1 MAYVPNLRFR
11 SFSENWTRYCA
22 SDLLE
27 SVTTNSLTWDDLNY
41 DSGIVKN
48 IHYGLIHKG
57 FTETCISDKNP
68 LIPWINGEKALKNY
82 TLVGL
87 GDLILADASEDRKD
101 VGKPI
106 EIIDTHWVTVS
117 GLHTIHA
124 KDKTDYFIP
133 GYKGFYFQSSS
144 MKNQIYK
151 IANGSKIYGISPN
164 AFNELYISIPNKN
177 EQAKI
182 VDLLI
187 KIEER
192 ISTQNKIIEDLI
204 ALRKSIIERTFS
216 LVNSSW
222 NKFTFNDIFIERKE
236 MHIKDSSVIH
246 ATLSK
251 EGIFPK
257 TDRYD
262 RDFLVKD
269 EDKKYKVSYL
279 NDICYNPANL
289 KFGVITRNN
298 YGKCIISPIY
308 VTYEVKPHFNPKFIE
323 LFVTRSAFLKEI
335 RKYEQGTVY
344 ERMAVSSD
352 DFLTYTTRLP
362 DVDFQNEIVSKIDL
376 FDKKITQEKIY
387 LELLKNQKNY
397 LLSNLFI

>member
-1 MAYVPNLRFR
+1 MAYVPNLRFNDHDTWI
-11 SFSENWTRYCA
+11 ENSLQNVTSYFKSGKNINAKMILEEGLYPVYGGNGIRGFTNTYNQDGKYILVGRQGALCGNVRLVEGK
-22 SDLLE
+22 SYVTEHGIIIINNNQSTIEYLKPLLE
-27 SVTTNSLTWDDLNY
+27 HMHLEKESDQSAQP
-41 DSGIVKN
+41 
-48 IHYGLIHKG
+48 GLAVNK
-57 FTETCISDKNP
+57 
-68 LIPWINGEKALKNY
+68 LLLLKQY
-82 TLVGL
+82 FP
-87 GDLILADASEDRKD
+87 S
-101 VGKPI
+101 I
-106 EIIDTHWVTVS
+106 E
-117 GLHTIHA
+117 
-124 KDKTDYFIP
+124 
-133 GYKGFYFQSSS
+133 
-144 MKNQIYK
+144 NQ
-151 IANGSKIYGISPN
+151 
-164 AFNELYISIPNKN
+164 
-177 EQAKI
+177 
-182 VDLLI
+182 
-187 KIEER
+187 ER
-192 ISTQNKIIEDLI
+192 IGKLFTLLEMKIQLQNKIIEDLI

-257 TDRYD
+257 TDRYN

>member
-106 EIIDTHWVTVS
+106 EIIDTHCVTVS

-192 ISTQNKIIEDLI
+192 ISTQNKIIEDYSLLKDSIIHQTFSMDYTKVKLSALLTEVSVRNKEEHINNVLSVSNKLGFIKQSEQFEDREVASNDTSNYKIVSKGDYAYNPARINVGSIARLI
-204 ALRKSIIERTFS
+204 HYDKGIISPMYSCFRIDLNKITYTYFDMFLNSSSFNRQLNKRLEGSVRQCLTFEGMLSMSIELPPIEIQKSIS
-216 LVNSSW
+216 
-222 NKFTFNDIFIERKE
+222 
-236 MHIKDSSVIH
+236 
-246 ATLSK
+246 
-251 EGIFPK
+251 
-257 TDRYD
+257 
-262 RDFLVKD
+262 
-269 EDKKYKVSYL
+269 DKIDML
-279 NDICYNPANL
+279 NDII
-289 KFGVITRNN
+289 K
-298 YGKCIISPIY
+298 
-308 VTYEVKPHFNPKFIE
+308 IE
-323 LFVTRSAFLKEI
+323 
-335 RKYEQGTVY
+335 
-344 ERMAVSSD
+344 
-352 DFLTYTTRLP
+352 
-362 DVDFQNEIVSKIDL
+362 IDYRTAL
-376 FDKKITQEKIY
+376 IK
-387 LELLKNQKNY
+387 QKQY
-397 LLSNLFI
+397 LLNNLFI

>member
-1 MAYVPNLRFR
+1 MRFR

-68 LIPWINGEKALKNY
+68 LIPWINGEKTLKNY

-106 EIIDTHWVTVS
+106 EIIDTHCVTVS

-192 ISTQNKIIEDLI
+192 ISTQNKIIE
-204 ALRKSIIERTFS
+204 
-216 LVNSSW
+216 
-222 NKFTFNDIFIERKE
+222 
-236 MHIKDSSVIH
+236 
-246 ATLSK
+246 
-251 EGIFPK
+251 
-257 TDRYD
+257 Y
-262 RDFLVKD
+262 
-269 EDKKYKVSYL
+269 
-279 NDICYNPANL
+279 
-289 KFGVITRNN
+289 
-298 YGKCIISPIY
+298 
-308 VTYEVKPHFNPKFIE
+308 
-323 LFVTRSAFLKEI
+323 
-335 RKYEQGTVY
+335 
-344 ERMAVSSD
+344 
-352 DFLTYTTRLP
+352 
-362 DVDFQNEIVSKIDL
+362 
-376 FDKKITQEKIY
+376 
-387 LELLKNQKNY
+387 ELLKNTINSHLIGNETPNIKISECMDCLSSSKKESDIINAPEGDYPAFGANGLIRKINTYDYQRPGISIVKDGAGVGRMSYLTGKYSIVGTQNLLINKSNYNLVYLYYALQNLDFRKYVVGSGIPHIYFKDYKNEYIYLPDNKKMINIISKCLSSIDVKISIENEVLDKLLKQKEY
-397 LLSNLFI
+397 LLSNMFI